1 MRVRQG
7 ESNMAWSRCI
17 VLGIVVASLLA
28 AGSAGAESSIVL
40 PRPGQIGLELGG
52 GYGMFLNS
60 GELGSLYD
68 QGGTFV
74 VRARY
79 RMRYERAIGL
89 SFEGQQF
96 DVRVAPP
103 DFVVGADSTVG
114 PTKLSLVLSG
124 FEFYQMFGTRTRSQR
139 MLMIG
144 AGLAQGR
151 AKLNSGDTQLIDVEG
166 EAPTG
171 SGDGLYVSAGAGVER
186 FFFRSWA
193 WDLSTR
199 YMAVFRNGKPNH
211 DLQAALGVIIY
222 ASY

>member
-1 MRVRQG
+1 MVR
-7 ESNMAWSRCI
+7 SRTI
-17 VLGIVVASLLA
+17 LLGIVMLSLLVAGA
-28 AGSAGAESSIVL
+28 AGAASSIVL
-40 PRPGQIGLELGG
+40 PKPGQIGLELGG
-52 GYGMFLNS
+52 GYGMLFDA
-60 GELGSLYD
+60 GELGSLYN
-68 QGGTFV
+68 QGPTFF

-96 DVRVAPP
+96 DVREEPP
-103 DFVVGADSTVG
+103 AFVVGADSTIA

-124 FEFYQMFGTRTRSQR
+124 FEFYQMFGTRTKTVR
-139 MLMIG
+139 MLMLG
-144 AGLAQGR
+144 AGLAQAR

-171 SGDGLYVSAGAGVER
+171 AGDGLYVSGGGGVER

-199 YMAVFRNGKPNH
+199 YMAVFRNGKVNH
-211 DLQAALGVIIY
+211 DIQAALGVIIY

>member
-1 MRVRQG
+1 
-7 ESNMAWSRCI
+7 MARSRI
-17 VLGIVVASLLA
+17 IILGIVVACCWA
-28 AGSAGAESSIVL
+28 AGPAGAASSIVL
-40 PRPGQIGLELGG
+40 PKPGQIGLELGG
-52 GYGMFLNS
+52 GYGMLLNT
-60 GELGSLYD
+60 GELGDLYT
-68 QGGTFV
+68 QGPTFV

-96 DVRVAPP
+96 DARNAPP
-103 DFVVGADSTVG
+103 EFVVGADSTIG
-114 PTKLSLVLSG
+114 PTKMSLVTSG
-124 FEFYQMFGTRTRSQR
+124 FEFYQMFGTRTKTVR
-139 MLMIG
+139 MLMLG
-144 AGLAQGR
+144 AGLAQMR

-199 YMAVFRNGKPNH
+199 YMAIFKDGKANH
-211 DLQAALGVIIY
+211 DLQAALGVIVY

>member
-1 MRVRQG
+1 
-7 ESNMAWSRCI
+7 MARSRI
-17 VLGIVVASLLA
+17 ILLGIVVASFMA
-28 AGSAGAESSIVL
+28 ARPAGAASSIVL
-40 PRPGQIGLELGG
+40 PKPGQIGLELGG
-52 GYGMFLNS
+52 GYGMLLS
-60 GELGSLYD
+60 AGELGDLYN
-68 QGGTFV
+68 QGPTFV

-89 SFEGQQF
+89 TFEGQQF
-96 DVRVAPP
+96 DARIAPP
-103 DFVVGADSTVG
+103 EFVVGADSTIG
-114 PTKLSLVLSG
+114 PTKMSLVTSG
-124 FEFYQMFGTRTRSQR
+124 FEFYQMFGTRTKTVR
-139 MLMIG
+139 MLMLG
-144 AGLAQGR
+144 AGLAQMR

-199 YMAVFRNGKPNH
+199 YMAIFKDGKPNH

>member
-1 MRVRQG
+1 MGMRRTVILG
-7 ESNMAWSRCI
+7 VLMLCI
-17 VLGIVVASLLA
+17 VA
-28 AGSAGAESSIVL
+28 APPAGAESSIVL
-40 PRPGQIGLELGG
+40 PRPGQVGLEVGG
-52 GYGMFLNS
+52 GYGLLAKS
-60 GELGSLYD
+60 GDLGNLYD
-68 QGGTFV
+68 TGATFV

-89 SFEGQQF
+89 SFESQTL
-96 DVRVAPP
+96 DVRTEPP
-103 DFVVGADSTVG
+103 PFDESDPASIG
-114 PTKLSLVLSG
+114 PTRLSLILSG
-124 FEFYQMFGTRTRSQR
+124 FEFYQLFGSRTKTTR
-139 MLMIG
+139 MVMAG
-144 AGLAQGR
+144 AGLAQAR

-186 FFFRSWA
+186 FFYRSWA

-211 DLQAALGVIIY
+211 DVQAALGVIFY